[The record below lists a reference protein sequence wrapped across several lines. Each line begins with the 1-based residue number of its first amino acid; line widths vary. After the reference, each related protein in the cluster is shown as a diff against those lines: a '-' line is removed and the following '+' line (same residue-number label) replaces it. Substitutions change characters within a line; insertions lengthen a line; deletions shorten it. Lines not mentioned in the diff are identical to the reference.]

1 MHHARR
7 LMSMALA
14 LALAAGSAPTLAQ
27 TSIDPLDVHG
37 RHFAGVRFA
46 QAPISGDVTLRASRA
61 WVWDESDDAGALTR
75 RVMLEGDVQVQAGGY
90 DFRASRAAVWL
101 ERVGENAWQLY
112 AFMEGVSTP
121 RADPSL
127 GVTART
133 LGVQGVLRSQAAPRL
148 IAPVVTNERPKDGFV
163 RLAERELAV
172 VLRNALGLPTLD
184 AGAAPGPRSGAGAL
198 TPEEVAAM
206 LAALPGEEA
215 QRPIF
220 EAQGTVSFSAGDV
233 AAVEDGDE
241 SAVLLTGGV
250 SVLYEG
256 RASGSEATPSLH
268 MKAQRA
274 VVFLPKDALRQG
286 SIAGLD
292 SGSVRGIYLEG
303 EVMASDGEYTV
314 RGPSVFYDVQAD
326 RALVLDGVFYA
337 FDPQRQLPLY
347 VRAQAVRQ
355 ESADSWRAENV
366 RIANTGFARP
376 ALSLGA
382 SSLALVRRAA
392 PGQQG
397 ADFTLTAKNATLRVG
412 DVPVLWL
419 PAYSGDPSNRP
430 LRSISV
436 DSAGGGVAIKT
447 TWNLFSVLGLPR
459 QNGLEVDLLLDG
471 HFERGL
477 GLGTEL
483 RWNRPDLRGNLLTYG
498 LIADQGEDR
507 LRTGRDLG
515 HDSEFRGMV
524 LLEQRHTLN
533 PLYTLWIDGAY
544 VSDETFIDGLFD
556 PLQYER
562 RPLTTGGFLRRRDGN
577 SQFSIEA
584 RGTLNDF
591 ISSDYALQSPGYLTE
606 KLPEVAYSRVADDLV
621 PSMRPGLI
629 SWTHEYRASRM
640 ELAFS
645 EPTARELGFDTP
657 SLAERAL
664 GIDPDT
670 SLADRFRAMGY
681 LQSPLLRGDTRQE
694 LSARFEAGP
703 FSVVP
708 TLAGRATYWDDSFDT
723 FSPDEDDQTR
733 LWGGAGVRIGTSI
746 ARVYDGVDSR
756 ALDLHRLRHVIE
768 PSLTLW
774 RGWTSIDAS
783 DIPVYDFD
791 VEPLLEGDVVRLA
804 VDQTFSTQRGGYGR
818 WRSVDVL
825 TLSGELVWSTDNN
838 GSAPIG
844 RYYDFRPELSRPGD
858 FAGLDS
864 ALRIS
869 DGLAFTSSLIFDLD
883 ENRSS
888 RSSLGLLIDHSPLTS
903 TSIEYRTIDPVDASY
918 LDLVN
923 AYQLGDKYLLN
934 SFISYD
940 LDESDVRRVGTQV
953 RREFPAIIVGLGVSY
968 DNIEGTTS
976 FGFEISPKGFGRGV
990 RFRGVGAGEANAG
1003 G

>member
-1 MHHARR
+1 M
-7 LMSMALA
+7 A
-14 LALAAGSAPTLAQ
+14 LALAAGGVGARAQ
-27 TSIDPLDVHG
+27 GEVDPLDIHG
-37 RHFAGVRFA
+37 RHFVGVRFA
-46 QAPISGDVTLRASRA
+46 QSPISGEVVLRASRA
-61 WVWDESDDAGALTR
+61 WVWDEPDDAGRLTR
-75 RVMLEGDVQVQAGGY
+75 RVMLDGDVQVQAGGY
-90 DFRASRAAVWL
+90 DFRAVRAAVWL
-101 ERVGENAWQLY
+101 ERVGDGVWQVY
-112 AFMEGVSTP
+112 AYMEGVSTP
-121 RADPSL
+121 RAGPAL
-127 GVTART
+127 GVTAQN
-133 LGVQGVLRSQAAPRL
+133 LGVKGVIRTPGAPRL
-148 IAPVVTNERPKDGFV
+148 IAPVVTPERPKEPFV

-172 VLRNALGLPTLD
+172 VLRQALGLPSLD
-184 AGAAPGPRSGAGAL
+184 AAPAPRSGANEL
-198 TPEEVAAM
+198 TPDQIAGM
-206 LAALPGEEA
+206 LAGLPGEEA

-233 AAVEDGDE
+233 VAVEEGDE

-256 RASGSEATPSLH
+256 RAGGADPVRSLH
-268 MKAQRA
+268 MKAQRG
-274 VVFLPKDALRQG
+274 VVFLPKEALRQG

-292 SGSVRGIYLEG
+292 TASVRGIYLEG

-314 RGPSVFYDVQAD
+314 RGPSVYYDVQAD
-326 RALVLDGVFYA
+326 RALVLEGVFYA

-347 VRAQAVRQ
+347 VRAQVVRQ

-376 ALSLGA
+376 TLSLGA
-382 SSLALVRRAA
+382 SSLALVRRAV
-392 PGQQG
+392 PGQNG

-447 TWNLFSVLGLPR
+447 TWNLLSVLGLPR
-459 QNGLEVDLLLDG
+459 RQGMGIDLLLDG

-477 GLGTEL
+477 GLGAEV
-483 RWNRPDLRGNLLTYG
+483 RWDRADLRGNLLTYG

-507 LRTGRDLG
+507 LRSGRDLG

-524 LLEQRHTLN
+524 LLEQRHVLN
-533 PLYTLWIDGAY
+533 PLYTLWIDGSY
-544 VSDETFIDGLFD
+544 VSDETFLDGLFD
-556 PLQYER
+556 PMQYER
-562 RPLTTGGFLRRRDGN
+562 RPLTTGGFLRRREGN

-591 ISSDYALQSPGYLTE
+591 ISSDYALQAPGYITE
-606 KLPEVAYSRVADDLV
+606 KLPEVAYTRVADDLV
-621 PSMRPGLI
+621 PGVRPGLV

-640 ELAFS
+640 ELAFN

-681 LQSPLLRGDTRQE
+681 LQSPLLRADARQE
-694 LSARFEAGP
+694 ISARFEAGP
-703 FSVVP
+703 FSIVP
-708 TLAGRATYWDDSFDT
+708 TLAGRATHWDETFDT

-733 LWGGAGVRIGTSI
+733 LWGGAGVRIGTTLV
-746 ARVYDGVDSR
+746 RVHDGIEYR
-756 ALDLHRLRHVIE
+756 ALDLHRLRHVVE

-774 RGWTSIDAS
+774 RGWSSMDAGEV
-783 DIPVYDFD
+783 PVYDFD
-791 VEPLLEGDVVRLA
+791 VEPLLDGEIVRFA

-825 TLSGELVWSTDNN
+825 TLNGELVWSSDNE

-858 FAGLDS
+858 FAGLES

-883 ENRSS
+883 ENHAS
-888 RSSLGLLIDHSPLTS
+888 RSSLGLLIDHFPLTS
-903 TSIEYRTIDPVDASY
+903 TSIEYRTIDPIDASY

-940 LDESDVRRVGTQV
+940 LDESDVRRVGSQV
-953 RREFPAIIVGLGVSY
+953 RREFPAVIVGVGISY

-976 FGFEISPKGFGRGV
+976 FGFEITPKGFGRGV
-990 RFRGVGAGEANAG
+990 RFRGVGSGEAGAG